1 MTQRREER
9 TMGRNDND
17 EATALAE
24 IERLA
29 HLREHGETSTERIA
43 AADELLDRAEAEGLL
58 DA

>member
-1 MTQRREER
+1 
-9 TMGRNDND
+9 MGRNDND